1 MSVHKRSFRS
11 RSRTAKKNSWM
22 YWALWPLLVTAI
34 LLSGGCAPSVPG
46 TQVPDQVAPIMAQR
60 ELNEQELL
68 NVSIMIFDPGQLP
81 VNGEQ
86 SRGLSPE
93 IREAEARFV
102 PVHLKYTMQRTGFW
116 GAVRVV
122 PDDDNGSEILVS
134 GKIEYSDG
142 ESAVLSVEAVDSRN
156 ILWFRK
162 TYAETSRSFEHN
174 ATEPEKEDIFQDLF
188 NTIANDLAAY
198 RNQLHPRE
206 VEQIRQIAE
215 LRYGAEMVPDVFGR
229 YLAMDPQGRINLVHL
244 PSSGDPMLTRVR
256 TIKARDD
263 MLIDAINGYYEA
275 YYRDLWEPYSNWR
288 KFRTEEV
295 LAMRQLEREALTQQ
309 VLGVA
314 AIVGAIALGA
324 SADLDTRIRTS
335 TLQNVMI
342 AGGAYAVYSGTQKR
356 AESAINKEAIE
367 ELGTSFSSEAEP
379 LVIEVEGETIRLT
392 GTAEQQYARWRKL
405 LRDLYAKETGL
416 IDSAPPSP
424 DQFDPAP
431 TP

>member
-1 MSVHKRSFRS
+1 MNTLNIS
-11 RSRTAKKNSWM
+11 TKNTSLA
-22 YWALWPLLVTAI
+22 YWAMLALLITSI
-34 LLSGGCAPSVPG
+34 FFLEGCAPSVPG
-46 TQVPDQVAPIMAQR
+46 SQVPDHVAPMMTQA
-60 ELNEQELL
+60 ELPEQELL

-81 VNGEQ
+81 TNGEQ
-86 SRGLSPE
+86 RRGLSPE

-122 PDDDNGSEILVS
+122 PDDDNGSEVLIS

-142 ESAVLSVEAVDSRN
+142 ESVALTVEVVDSRN

-162 TYAETSRSFEHN
+162 TYAETSRPFEHN
-174 ATEPEKEDIFQDLF
+174 GTEPEKKDIFQDLF
-188 NTIANDLAAY
+188 NTIANDIAAY

-206 VEQIRQIAE
+206 IEHIRQTAE
-215 LRYGAEMVPDVFGR
+215 LRYGAEMVPDVFGQ
-229 YLAMDPQGRINLVHL
+229 YLAMDQQRRINLVHL
-244 PSSGDPMLTRVR
+244 PSPDDPMLARVR
-256 TIKARDD
+256 NIRARDD

-288 KFRTEEV
+288 KFRTDEV

-309 VLGVA
+309 VLGIA
-314 AIVGAIALGA
+314 AIVGAIAIGV
-324 SADLDTRIRTS
+324 SADIDTQIRTS
-335 TLQNVMI
+335 TLQDVML
-342 AGGAYAVYSGTQKR
+342 AGGAYAVYSGTQKQ

-367 ELGTSFSSEAEP
+367 ELGASFSSEAEP
-379 LVIEVEGETIRLT
+379 LVIEVEGESIRLT
-392 GTAEQQYARWRKL
+392 GTAEQQYARWRRL

-416 IDSAPPSP
+416 IDSTPPPP
-424 DQFDPAP
+424 DQFNPAS